1 MRRILLIVFVVILAV
16 GLFLVLPPLGSFSND
31 DLVAAPGSFV
41 HSKTDTDQ
49 LCKPNTVY
57 VTEEA
62 RKIHEREGY
71 DFIVDDR
78 CADLQ
83 KRLLE
88 SINRDNL
95 TEVRELISMGANAQT
110 ADLSTHQA
118 VFPLQVAAYKSSESV
133 KILLEN
139 GADVNQEYCCC
150 AMCMS
155 PLTKAI
161 SGDRIENAQL
171 LIQYGADLD
180 YRPSFSDG
188 DKPLPLEL
196 AIEGGN
202 GDMIQ
207 LVRSACERTLG
218 CRVKSRAGRIGIR
231 Y

>member
-1 MRRILLIVFVVILAV
+1 MVAILFV
-16 GLFLVLPPLGSFSND
+16 GLFLVLPPIGSFSND
-31 DLVAAPGSFV
+31 DLVAAPGSFLQ
-41 HSKTDTDQ
+41 SKTDTNQ
-49 LCKPNTVY
+49 LCKSNTVY
-57 VTEEA
+57 VTEKTRE
-62 RKIHEREGY
+62 IHEREGY
-71 DFIVDDR
+71 DFVIDDR

-83 KRLLE
+83 ERLLE
-88 SINRDNL
+88 SITNDDL
-95 TEVRELISMGANAQT
+95 TAVRQLISMGANAQT
-110 ADLSTHQA
+110 ADLSTHEA
-118 VFPLQVAAYKSSESV
+118 IFPLQVAAYKSSESV

-150 AMCMS
+150 AMCMT

-171 LIQYGADLD
+171 LIQYGADLE

-188 DKPLPLEL
+188 DKLSPLEL